1 MRDADVYVNLRVL
14 SQLQPGDRIRAD
26 STFIEIEPRGALTFV
41 RRWVRSDTREKT
53 VSRIE
58 QLVQEA
64 LRISVDRDVLTRACT
79 GVGVLIDSTYAGDPL
94 TVARLETAINRVGP
108 SSQPPHLLGAR
119 PWLSATLA
127 GARAESRIGR
137 QVAPAGPSLTK
148 SCPALFQS

>member
-41 RRWVRSDTREKT
+41 RRWMRSDTREKT

-64 LRISVDRDVLTRACT
+64 LRICVETDILTSACT
-79 GVGVLIDSTYAGDPL
+79 GVRVLIDSTYAGDPL
-94 TVARLETAINRVGP
+94 TVARVQTAINRAGP
-108 SSQPPHLLGAR
+108 SSRPPHLLGAR
-119 PWLSATLA
+119 PWPSATLA
-127 GARAESRIGR
+127 GAPAESRSGR